1 MRRPSVRVFLC
12 SALALGATA
21 SVVAQSARFNWQ
33 QRKGDTISALVVK
46 SPWSDYL
53 QTKLPE
59 FETLTGVKVN
69 LSVLPEQQSRQKLAI
84 DFASGGATTDVFDT
98 SLHVEKARFSRAGWY
113 EDLTPYLNN
122 VQLTDPRFLYSD
134 FFASARAVV
143 KTKDNRI
150 VAMPYKVD
158 AQVLF
163 YRKDLFEARGLK
175 VPTTLPEF
183 EAAARALHDPPRMYG
198 YAARGLK
205 NANVFTIAFPM
216 QYFRGQFVN
225 ADGKA
230 ALDSPNAV
238 RALTWYTNALKTY
251 APPGVVSFNWPE
263 VLGQFQQGNLA
274 MFNDGIGFATQ
285 LEDPTKSKV
294 AGKVGYAVLPGRLAP
309 TTANGL
315 AISPRA
321 RNKEAAYLFLQWAT
335 STAFDKGLVEAGITA
350 PRASAWN
357 MAANQPLKTIPWAQT
372 YFDALKVGKPAFPEI
387 SAVTELRDVYGIAI
401 VQALGGSDPA
411 TVARSANEQL
421 QQILDTTEK

>member
-1 MRRPSVRVFLC
+1 MRRPSAPFLVF
-12 SALALGATA
+12 SALAIGVTA
-21 SVVAQSARFNWQ
+21 SALAQARFSWQ
-33 QRKGDTISALVVK
+33 QRKGDTLSALVVK

-53 QTKLPE
+53 QAKITE
-59 FETLTGVKVN
+59 FETMTGIKVT

-98 SLHVEKARFSRAGWY
+98 SLHVEKARFSKAGWY
-113 EDLTPYLNN
+113 EDLTPYLANKT
-122 VQLTDPRFLYSD
+122 LSDPRFRYSD
-134 FFASARAVV
+134 FFASAKEVV
-143 KTKDNRI
+143 KAKNGTI

-158 AQVLF
+158 AQILF
-163 YRKDLFEARGLK
+163 YRKDLFEAKGLK

-183 EAAARALHDPPRMYG
+183 DAVARALHDPPRVYG

-216 QYFRGQFVN
+216 QYFKGQFVD
-225 ADGKA
+225 ASGKA
-230 ALDSPNAV
+230 ALNTPNAV
-238 RALTWYTNALKTY
+238 KALTWYANALKTY

-285 LEDPTKSKV
+285 LEDPTRSKV
-294 AGKVGYAVLPGRLAP
+294 VGKVGYAVLPGRLAP

-321 RNKEAAYLFLQWAT
+321 KSKEAAYLFLQWAT
-335 STAFDKGLVEAGITA
+335 SVAFNKGLVEANITA

-357 MAANQPLKTIPWAQT
+357 TAANQPLKTIPWAQT

-411 TVARSANEQL
+411 TVSQGANEQL